1 MAFLRAT
8 TPYET
13 PAIQG
18 DGLFLRNPG
27 LADQAAWT
35 ALREESRTF
44 LTPWEPTWP
53 ADDLTRT
60 AFRRRIRRYQAEIR
74 EDRAYPFF
82 IFRQTDYALLGG
94 ITLSNV
100 ARGMT
105 QTATLGYWIGER
117 YANNGY
123 MTKAVRAIA
132 PFAFGALNLHRLEAA
147 CLPSN
152 AASIRLLEKVGFR
165 REGVARGLV
174 CINGRW
180 QDHVVYALLT
190 DDLLP

>member
-8 TPYET
+8 PPYET
-13 PAIQG
+13 PVVSG
-18 DGLFLRNPG
+18 DGLFLRMPG
-27 LADQAAWT
+27 PADYPAW
-35 ALREESRTF
+35 AELRADSRAF

-53 ADDLTRT
+53 PDDLTRT
-60 AFRRRIRRYQAEIR
+60 AFRRRIRRYQAEVR
-74 EDRAYPFF
+74 DDRAYPFF
-82 IFRQTDYALLGG
+82 IFRQIDNALLGG

-105 QTATLGYWIGER
+105 QTATLGYWMGER
-117 YANNGY
+117 FANQGH
-123 MTKAVRAIA
+123 MTRAVRAIA
-132 PFAFGALNLHRLEAA
+132 PFAFGGLNLHRIEAA
-147 CLPSN
+147 CLPHN
-152 AASIRLLEKVGFR
+152 TASIRLLERVGFQ

>member
-8 TPYET
+8 APYET

-18 DGLFLRNPG
+18 DGLFLRTPS
-27 LADQAAWT
+27 LADYAAWT
-35 ALREESRTF
+35 ELRAESREF

-82 IFRQTDYALLGG
+82 IFGQTGHALLGG

-105 QTATLGYWIGER
+105 QTATLGYWMGER
-117 YANNGY
+117 FANQGY

-147 CLPSN
+147 CLPHN
-152 AASIRLLEKVGFR
+152 EASIRLLEKVGFR
-165 REGVARGLV
+165 REGLARGLV
-174 CINGRW
+174 CIDGRW
-180 QDHVVYALLT
+180 QDHFVFALLT